1 MGLLFVEPKSR
12 AVTVFLEAFGV
23 EIGNLVVDFLYGGVL
38 INQRKPTVKTP
49 WSLKSLRKMPVTY
62 SSSRTTSLL
71 PMRKS
76 PHPLPPP
83 LQGKAK
89 DSGNFEDVFGFSKQ
103 SSKRRH
109 KER

>member
-1 MGLLFVEPKSR
+1 LV
-12 AVTVFLEAFGV
+12 V
-23 EIGNLVVDFLYGGVL
+23 EILAKDARNVFELKNDFAFAHEK
-38 INQRKPTVKTP
+38 ITP
-49 WSLKSLRKMPVTY
+49 
-62 SSSRTTSLL
+62 
-71 PMRKS
+71 S
-76 PHPLPPP
+76 PAPP